1 MNYLSNDNKGLLW
14 GVLQE
19 SNLFD
24 GIENHKFQ
32 KIKNIFENTLY
43 TINLNYP
50 NKSLIEKNK
59 ITIDEL
65 TQKINHEKKQ
75 VEPKIQMVYKS
86 EDLKLER
93 INDFNMKLK
102 QQQDDLNVVINRNK
116 PREINFN
123 DNTIDDKPIGDDMDR
138 LISEKLASRERELE
152 IPPMA
157 ENALSWI
164 NNGRDIPEKKKV
176 SFNEHVNIQT
186 DTLDQPN
193 IRLAQS
199 REDIRPPIH
208 NDEDISIYN
217 SQNNIHPHPNKSV
230 NTILNILKRKPATP
244 GSSEIGDNYDER
256 TQSTRDHV
264 YVNNI
269 STSNIA
275 TSNIATSNISTSNIA
290 DDNVD
295 KINIILQDINQ
306 IKETQAMLLSTCT
319 QILHYIT
326 SNKNIG

>member
-102 QQQDDLNVVINRNK
+102 QQDYLNVVINRNK

-157 ENALSWI
+157 ENALSWL

-186 DTLDQPN
+186 DTLDQSN

-199 REDIRPPIH
+199 REDTRPPIH
-208 NDEDISIYN
+208 NDDDISIHN

-256 TQSTRDHV
+256 TQSTRDQV

-275 TSNIATSNISTSNIA
+275 TSNIA